1 MAVDLI
7 QLAAALRLGDGVT
20 APTEPVAG
28 LLARLLLVS
37 QEFVARAA
45 PRCSGGH
52 SRRSGN
58 PIDRDALRFTHGG
71 QWRQIRG
78 VMEE

>member
-28 LLARLLLVS
+28 LLSRLLLVV
-37 QEFVARAA
+37 QRF
-45 PRCSGGH
+45 C
-52 SRRSGN
+52 
-58 PIDRDALRFTHGG
+58 IDG
-71 QWRQIRG
+71 
-78 VMEE
+78 